1 MNINDSTIISI
12 TNKAVHCEVED
23 EVVILGLED
32 GVYYGLN
39 PVGAFI
45 WNMIQESVSVADIK
59 KAVLDE
65 YEVEEEV
72 CDNDI
77 KELLGDLKDRGLIE
91 IS

>member
-1 MNINDSTIISI
+1 
-12 TNKAVHCEVED
+12 
-23 EVVILGLED
+23 
-32 GVYYGLN
+32 
-39 PVGAFI
+39 
-45 WNMIQESVSVADIK
+45 MIQESVSVADIK

-72 CDNDI
+72 CDKDI